1 MDGDRLDFATD
12 DYGVAM
18 NSETVLIRMPDLGD
32 VSKAVVVQ
40 WLQTIE
46 SHLTEGDDL
55 LEVET
60 EKTTFVIPAPA
71 TGRLSKIT
79 APETTTVITGK
90 VLGEIEP
97 Q

>member
-1 MDGDRLDFATD
+1 MT
-12 DYGVAM
+12 V
-18 NSETVLIRMPDLGD
+18 ETILVRMPDLGD

-40 WLQTIE
+40 WLQ
-46 SHLTEGDDL
+46 SLGSQLCEGDDL

-71 TGRLSKIT
+71 TGRLRTIH
-79 APETTTVITGK
+79 APETTAVTTGE

-97 Q
+97 E

>member
-1 MDGDRLDFATD
+1 
-12 DYGVAM
+12 M

-40 WLQTIE
+40 WLQPLG
-46 SHLTEGDDL
+46 SQLTEGEDL

-71 TGRLSKIT
+71 SGRLATIS
-79 APETTTVITGK
+79 APEATTVTTGK

-97 Q
+97 E

>member
-1 MDGDRLDFATD
+1 MSAD
-12 DYGVAM
+12 M
-18 NSETVLIRMPDLGD
+18 ILIRMPDLGD

-40 WLQTIE
+40 WLQTVD
-46 SHLTEGDDL
+46 SQLCEGDDL

-71 TGRLSKIT
+71 SGRLAIIHTPEMTAIT
-79 APETTTVITGK
+79 MGK

-97 Q
+97 E

>member
-1 MDGDRLDFATD
+1 MK
-12 DYGVAM
+12 
-18 NSETVLIRMPDLGD
+18 SETILIRMPDLGD

-40 WLQTIE
+40 WLQ
-46 SHLTEGDDL
+46 SLDSRLAEGDDL

-79 APETTTVITGK
+79 APETTTVNTGK
-90 VLGEIEP
+90 ALGEIEP
-97 Q
+97 E

>member
-1 MDGDRLDFATD
+1 MKSGT
-12 DYGVAM
+12 M
-18 NSETVLIRMPDLGD
+18 LIRMPDLGD

-40 WLQTIE
+40 WLQPLD

-71 TGRLSKIT
+71 TGRLSRII
-79 APETTTVITGK
+79 APETTIVATGK
-90 VLGEIEP
+90 TLGEIETA
-97 Q
+97 

>member
-1 MDGDRLDFATD
+1 MTD
-12 DYGVAM
+12 EM
-18 NSETVLIRMPDLGD
+18 VLIRMPDLGD
-32 VSKAVVVQ
+32 VSKAVVIQ
-40 WLQTIE
+40 WLQSLG

-71 TGRLSKIT
+71 TGRLSEIT
-79 APETTTVITGK
+79 APEMTTVSTGK

-97 Q
+97 E

>member
-1 MDGDRLDFATD
+1 MSAD
-12 DYGVAM
+12 M
-18 NSETVLIRMPDLGD
+18 ILIRMPDLGD

-40 WLQTIE
+40 WLQTVD
-46 SHLTEGDDL
+46 SQLCEGDDL

-71 TGRLSKIT
+71 SGRLAIIHALEMT
-79 APETTTVITGK
+79 AVTTGN

-97 Q
+97 E

>member
-1 MDGDRLDFATD
+1 
-12 DYGVAM
+12 M
-18 NSETVLIRMPDLGD
+18 NADTIHIRMPDLGD

-40 WLQTIE
+40 WLHPIDA
-46 SHLTEGDDL
+46 HLTEGDDL

-71 TGRLSKIT
+71 SGRLAAIHM
-79 APETTTVITGK
+79 PETTAVTTGQ